1 MPPRAQYANIARISD
16 HMDYGKVSMANAEEE
31 NACLEDGF
39 DAACGDSRPLTGG
52 VGRHGL
58 VLWKG
63 DVWCVAIGGH
73 AGEAAVT
80 RAGHEQGVLAG
91 GHRHRRPHVQRLP
104 FLYTGDVGRCGLV
117 PFKWGCLAR
126 R

>member
-1 MPPRAQYANIARISD
+1 MQYANIARISD
-16 HMDYGKVSMANAEEE
+16 HKDYGKLSMASEAEG
-31 NACLEDGF
+31 NSCLEDGF
-39 DAACGDSRPLTGG
+39 DSRPSTGA

-104 FLYTGDVGRCGLV
+104 FLYTGNVGRCGLV